1 MDFGLETEK
10 TYEVKDRK
18 VAGIISASAFLVLL
32 TILCFIGYRFSNPI
46 IPKQALYDELTLIPL
61 DPQLLE
67 QGLGGSQSGTPAKV
81 KAAETTPLQMEQI
94 LTQQSSSSH
103 VNSGNSSITNTNTPN
118 NNPSSAQHTS
128 DNPFGTGG
136 INGGNYRE
144 NNPDAMRD
152 DQNDDPKGEEKV
164 KRNLVSFPNTH
175 TIQSSDNC
183 KIVLSVLVDPKGN
196 IVGNPTLVKGNST
209 TNDVSL
215 INQVINAV
223 KNQAQFNTVNT
234 TKNTKEV
241 ITIRIT
247 AN

>member
-1 MDFGLETEK
+1 MKVSLESEK

-61 DPQLLE
+61 DPQLLQ

-81 KAAETTPLQMEQI
+81 KATETTPLQVEQI
-94 LTQQSSSSH
+94 LTQQSSNSS
-103 VNSGNSSITNTNTPN
+103 VKLGSSSITNTTTPN
-118 NNPSSAQHTS
+118 NNPASAQHTS
-128 DNPFGTGG
+128 DNPFATGG
-136 INGGNYRE
+136 INDGNYRG
-144 NNPDAMRD
+144 NSTDAIRD
-152 DQNDDPKGEEKV
+152 NQNDNPKTEEKV

-175 TIQSSDNC
+175 TIQSNDNC
-183 KIVLSVLVDPKGN
+183 KIVLSVLVDPNGN
-196 IVGNPTLVKGNST
+196 IVENPTLIKGNST

-215 INQVINAV
+215 INQVISAV